1 MKINSVFQKDLLE
14 MKIGKELSSKPQHK
28 NVVAHESW
36 G

>member
-1 MKINSVFQKDLLE
+1 

-36 G
+36 VKMGWNHEKTVKL